1 MVKLDRFDIEFNNA
15 ESAYFAGQ
23 EISGK
28 VIIENSEPKKVN
40 EILLELMGRARTYWT
55 KHSGKSRKHW
65 SQAEPYFC
73 EQFNTCYTHKFI
85 TFEDGK
91 EERILPEGHH
101 EVPFSYTL
109 PKTLPSSFEGEFGY
123 VRYTCRAICER
134 PWDFDIVSKRAFTV
148 VGIEDINEDSKS
160 LEPASACEC
169 NSSIRF
175 CCRKQG
181 SISAELSLDRTGF
194 TPGEVICVNGKIHN
208 DSQRTLKSSCLRLK
222 QHVIYRAKTFSGSEH
237 MKTSNKIV
245 VKKEKGEIAPL
256 SVFEWDREK
265 IILPSVPPRAK
276 TFSGSEHMK
285 TSNKVVVKKEKGEIA
300 PLSVFEWDREKII
313 LPSVPPRLSKCKIIE
328 ITYSLELQTSNKI
341 VVKKEKGEIAP
352 LSVFEWDREKI
363 ILPSV
368 PPRLSKCKI
377 IEITYSLELQ
387 AENAVTAALP
397 IHVGTIPLLSEVM
410 ARAKFSRA
418 ESNSHT
424 SKQTDTPE
432 NESESVV
439 HVTVTDERGQTINEP
454 DVDDLSPET
463 EALIS
468 SRKRVRMPSSILSE
482 LYPTLPSPYYKES
495 HFGQVD
501 ITEDKES
508 VQFGEK
514 KFAPKYPF
522 YTD

>member
-28 VIIENSEPKKVN
+28 VIIESSEPKKVN

-85 TFEDGK
+85 TFKDGK
-91 EERILPEGHH
+91 EERILPEGRH

-134 PWDFDIVSKRAFTV
+134 PWDFDIISKRAFTV

-194 TPGEVICVNGKIHN
+194 TPGEVICVNGKIRN

-222 QHVIYRAKTFSGSEH
+222 QHVIYRAKTFSGNEH
-237 MKTSNKIV
+237 I
-245 VKKEKGEIAPL
+245 
-256 SVFEWDREK
+256 
-265 IILPSVPPRAK
+265 
-276 TFSGSEHMK
+276 K

-300 PLSVFEWDREKII
+300 PLTIFEWDHEKI
-313 LPSVPPRLSKCKIIE
+313 
-328 ITYSLELQTSNKI
+328 
-341 VVKKEKGEIAP
+341 A
-352 LSVFEWDREKI
+352 
-363 ILPSV
+363 LPSV

-387 AENAVTAALP
+387 AENAVTATLP
-397 IHVGTIPLLSEVM
+397 IRVGTIPLLSDLM
-410 ARAKFSRA
+410 ARAKFSRG
-418 ESNSHT
+418 ESNSHV
-424 SKQTDTPE
+424 SKQIGTSE

-439 HVTVTDERGQTINEP
+439 HVTVTDECGQTIDEP
-454 DVDDLSPET
+454 NVDDLSPET

-501 ITEDKES
+501 ITEDKEN

-522 YTD
+522 YMD